1 MPGHEPQPQKH
12 HVWGQPTKK
21 GLHPFAQL
29 RFGVSVPCSVAKTS
43 PPAPTLGPIERH
55 LGNSS
60 KLCQAPVGP
69 SLCHSYQLQQQYG
82 IVLDCTNVSWQKH
95 HQGLPWG
102 GDTGLMVPKGLLAH
116 PCPGHTAGT
125 SVAPGIAH
133 PPKPRHFAG
142 QECCHHQ

>member
-21 GLHPFAQL
+21 GLYPFAQL

-43 PPAPTLGPIERH
+43 PPAPTLGLIERH
-55 LGNSS
+55 LGSSS

-69 SLCHSYQLQQQYG
+69 SLSHSYQLQQQYG